1 MQNIINAIQSGDIT
15 NNKLL
20 QDLTIYND
28 KVVDEFDE
36 VMDALENRNTSLDEQ
51 SHVLKKQH
59 EALLKQDSDKKIF
72 LKNEDD
78 LKKQSIAFQ
87 VENKNLKHQLSV
99 MKKEAKASKEQIK
112 RNKAALAVRDSKLKK
127 VNSHT
132 KETGIKL
139 HELNTIYCK
148 GEDVLLIYPTKLTLG
163 IDGVKQEQIALL
175 YTDRKG
181 CFTTAFLDNNDE
193 VSFSTFISDKADISD
208 QTRKLINK
216 NCMNISDDAAEFAQ
230 QFLYRVNRV
239 QNMKLNQFDL
249 TCFKD

>member
-1 MQNIINAIQSGDIT
+1 MENILKAIQSGDMT
-15 NNKLL
+15 DNKLL
-20 QDLTIYND
+20 ELLVKHEDKNVDDYNEIHDTLILRDKALT
-28 KVVDEFDE
+28 
-36 VMDALENRNTSLDEQ
+36 EQ
-51 SHVLKKQH
+51 SAILKKQH
-59 EALLKQDSDKKIF
+59 EALLKQDGDKKIF
-72 LKNEDD
+72 QANEQSLKT
-78 LKKQSIAFQ
+78 QSIAFQ
-87 VENKNLKHQLSV
+87 VENENLKHQLSV

-112 RNKAALAVRDSKLKK
+112 RNKAAIAQRDAKLKK
-127 VNSHT
+127 ASKPT

-163 IDGVKQEQIALL
+163 IDDVKQEQIALL
-175 YTDRKG
+175 YTNRKG

-193 VSFSTFISDKADISD
+193 VAFSTFIDDKAEISE

-216 NCMNISDDAAEFAQ
+216 NCMQISDDAAEFAQ